1 MEHLHAS
8 MEIIFCFCSYVLE
21 TMCSNFHN
29 MSSYEVS
36 VIDGD
41 NDFAIGI
48 GFASKLPEIGKGFP
62 QRMDCRMIGLVLHNG
77 YALDTGFYIYRGINC
92 EKILEENPR
101 NGDVIGCH
109 LQYVEK
115 DGHRYSVCHF
125 FRNGFQLGIYSIPAT
140 DLYPLIWAANGS
152 KVVETNLAG
161 NSFTYSE
168 GNDENNI

>member
-1 MEHLHAS
+1 MRTSQPISRNLKSFRWEAK
-8 MEIIFCFCSYVLE
+8 
-21 TMCSNFHN
+21 
-29 MSSYEVS
+29 
-36 VIDGD
+36 VIDGG

-48 GFASKLPEIGKGFP
+48 GFASKLPEIGKGLP
-62 QRMDCRMIGLVLHNG
+62 QEMDCRMIGLVLDNG
-77 YALDTGFYIYRGINC
+77 CLYRGINY

-115 DGHRYSVCHF
+115 DGHQYSVCHF
-125 FRNGFQLGIYSIPAT
+125 FRNGIQLGIYSILAT
-140 DLYPLIWAANGS
+140 ELYPLIWAPNGT

-168 GNDENNI
+168 GNDENNTTRSLWKFSHRHILNY